1 MPVLQSLDH
10 YERSKIADVI
20 KEQSFAADATVITEG
35 DTQNCN
41 WFYIIISGEA
51 TATKA
56 LTQGAAPQE
65 VQKYKEG
72 DYFGE
77 LALLKNAPRAANVI
91 AKTQLKVAMI
101 ERESFMRLLGPLEE
115 ILKRNMEHYAN
126 YAPQ

>member
-1 MPVLQSLDH
+1 MSNLGESI
-10 YERSKIADVI
+10 SA
-20 KEQSFAADATVITEG
+20 
-35 DTQNCN
+35 
-41 WFYIIISGEA
+41 IIICMAVA
-51 TATKA
+51 TMC
-56 LTQGAAPQE
+56 LTVCYVFKNTGSSFMITVLMMVIISSLVRVVE
-65 VQKYKEG
+65 RFNYTETLFDKEG